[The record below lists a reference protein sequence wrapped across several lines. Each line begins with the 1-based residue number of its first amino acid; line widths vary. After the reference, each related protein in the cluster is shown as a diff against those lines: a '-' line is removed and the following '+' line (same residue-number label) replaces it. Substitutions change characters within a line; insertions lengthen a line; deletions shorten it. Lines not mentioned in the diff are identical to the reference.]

1 MKDISEREEALLM
14 IELKLQLLEIGLKS
28 LNKVLDECATT
39 VDALEQTV
47 KEIYGS
53 RN

>member
-1 MKDISEREEALLM
+1 MSDITERDEALLM

-28 LNKVLDECATT
+28 LNKVLEDCTAT
-39 VDALEQTV
+39 VDALEEAV

-53 RN
+53 AN